1 MSSGDMALSTMGC
14 TGPIVNPPDS
24 GNAAFWNYV
33 MVSFSFLLL
42 LKSLGMERGS
52 TLIVS
57 LLEGET
63 HVPDEAKD
71 YVNFVYHPRRC
82 LEPHLSTLIFLAGNV
97 LQAITLLIVSIFIFA
112 ICRRAD
118 RILKAATIAS
128 RDLTQYPSIHPALI
142 QIFITVGLFFVQ
154 LIMRIVEG
162 AQGAYAYAATHPS
175 LFTNSFLSIF
185 LDVMKMEKQML
196 KGWLS

>member
-1 MSSGDMALSTMGC
+1 MFNVG
-14 TGPIVNPPDS
+14 
-24 GNAAFWNYV
+24 
-33 MVSFSFLLL
+33 
-42 LKSLGMERGS
+42 
-52 TLIVS
+52 
-57 LLEGET
+57 
-63 HVPDEAKD
+63 
-71 YVNFVYHPRRC
+71 
-82 LEPHLSTLIFLAGNV
+82 LSTLIFLAGNV

-162 AQGAYAYAATHPS
+162 AQGAYAYAATHVS
-175 LFTNSFLSIF
+175 LFRHLRISPYYGYNRFMGSPASLQIPSSRSSW
-185 LDVMKMEKQML
+185 M
-196 KGWLS
+196 